1 MSPHAA
7 RRADIF
13 TLYYI
18 VYTTKYTTKGIL
30 RSAAAL
36 Q

>member
-18 VYTTKYTTKGIL
+18 VYTTKGIL